1 MAFSVHGRHIGSGHP
16 PFIIAEMSGNH
27 NQSLAKALEMVDHAA
42 ACGVDALKIQ
52 TYKPGTMTLSSSRP
66 DFTIKDKQSKWDGK
80 KLYDLYEEAK
90 TPWEWHEK
98 VFNKC
103 RDAGIIG
110 FSTPFDETAVDFLE
124 ACHVPLYKISS
135 FENTDLSLIEKVV
148 KTGKPVIISTGM
160 ASLSE
165 VEDMVKT
172 VRESGGSQLA
182 LLKCTSTYP
191 APPDHSN
198 ITTIPHMAQTFSCPV
213 GLSDHTLGI
222 GVALG
227 SVALGA
233 SVIEKHFVLDRSEG
247 GVDASF
253 SLEPSEMKQLVEE
266 SKNVWKGL
274 GRISYGD
281 TQEDLRAKNYRRSL
295 YIAEDMKKGDLFTD
309 QNVRAV
315 RPGYG
320 LLPKYKNVFL
330 GNRAPYAISK
340 GTPLSWQMLTGRRK
354 DE

>member
-1 MAFSVHGRHIGSGHP
+1 MEFSIQGRRIGSGHP

-27 NQSLAKALEMVDHAA
+27 NQSLTRALTMVDHAA

-52 TYKPGTMTLSSSRP
+52 TYKPETMTLSSTRP
-66 DFTIKDKQSKWDGK
+66 DFVIKDEQSQWDGK

-98 VFNKC
+98 VFSRC
-103 RDAGIIG
+103 REAGIIG
-110 FSTPFDETAVDFLE
+110 FSTPFDESAVDFLE

-172 VRESGGSQLA
+172 VRDSGGSQFV

-191 APPDHSN
+191 APPAHSN
-198 ITTIPHMAQTFSCPV
+198 ISTIPHMAQTFSCPV

-222 GVALG
+222 GAAVG

-253 SLEPSEMKQLVEE
+253 SLEPSEMKQLVQE
-266 SKNVWKGL
+266 SKNVWQAM

-281 TQEDLRAKNYRRSL
+281 TPEDERARNYRRSL
-295 YIAEDMKKGDLFTD
+295 YISKDVKKGETFTD
-309 QNVRAV
+309 ENIRAV

-320 LLPKYKNVFL
+320 LLPKYKSVFL
-330 GNRAPYAISK
+330 GKRAPFAISK
-340 GTPLSWQMLTGRRK
+340 GTPLSWNMLTGRRN
-354 DE
+354 DV